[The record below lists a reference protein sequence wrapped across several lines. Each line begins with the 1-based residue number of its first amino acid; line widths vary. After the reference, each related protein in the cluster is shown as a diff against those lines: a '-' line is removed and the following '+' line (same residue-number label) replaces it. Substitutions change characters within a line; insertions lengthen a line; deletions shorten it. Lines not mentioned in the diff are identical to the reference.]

1 MIIILRNYTFT
12 FSYTFTFHFSFCIIF
27 SCNNFENKQKRNFIL
42 TKMKAKITC
51 KTLKTN
57 TFSEIKRNLS
67 SQAMNLGD
75 EYHNILMFIALL
87 IAGDEGWA
95 TKF

>member
-1 MIIILRNYTFT
+1 
-12 FSYTFTFHFSFCIIF
+12 
-27 SCNNFENKQKRNFIL
+27 
-42 TKMKAKITC
+42 MKAKITC

-87 IAGDEGWA
+87 IAGDEGWT
-95 TKF
+95 TKFWYFSLNLRWQS